1 MHLNDTK
8 IYDKHFLNCHVDIA
22 LYQLTLSTNE
32 LHWNAYAEM
41 TSSIQLIFA
50 SISSKDKSF
59 SEIGGS
65 QIAHEIHRQHKYV
78 QGVLGLC
85 NFWFFEKVT
94 SIQTQMSE
102 ITKIVDNLANPDSC
116 R

>member
-1 MHLNDTK
+1 MHLKDTK
-8 IYDKHFLNCHVDIA
+8 IYNKHFLNCHVDIA

-78 QGVLGLC
+78 QGVLVLC
-85 NFWFFEKVT
+85 NFWFIEKVT
-94 SIQTQMSE
+94 PTPW
-102 ITKIVDNLANPDSC
+102 LAQLFVQGKSRVNQKL
-116 R
+116 RLT

>member
-1 MHLNDTK
+1 M
-8 IYDKHFLNCHVDIA
+8 
-22 LYQLTLSTNE
+22 YQLTLSTNE

-65 QIAHEIHRQHKYV
+65 QIAHEIHRQPKYV
-78 QGVLGLC
+78 QGVLELC
-85 NFWFFEKVT
+85 HFWFKEKVT

-102 ITKIVDNLANPDSC
+102 VTKWWSL
-116 R
+116 